1 MLYIREKGLVI
12 MILNEMIYKLRTK
25 AHLSQE
31 EFASMFNVS
40 RQSVQKWENGSS
52 VPELSKILEISNKFG
67 ISLDALILNRDN
79 RVVEEMS
86 FNKKVK
92 PQYANMHDGDFYASA
107 LMTEYQ
113 QSIEEGL
120 DIETYKDL
128 FEIISKLSKNEIKK
142 KLGDILF
149 EIVINGKQ
157 KEEYIYN
164 EPSALEDIKFL
175 RKDHKV
181 SGGVNKKQLKSKI
194 YGAWMGRACGCM
206 LGKTIEGIRT
216 NELLPLLKET
226 NNYPMY
232 RYIYRKDISDEMCK
246 KYSFPLSARLYADEI
261 NGMPIDD
268 DINYVIMA
276 QLIIEEY
283 GKDFTPYDVS
293 LAWIKYQSKN
303 AYWTAEKVAFCNFIK
318 GYQPPQSAI
327 YKNPYREW
335 IGAQIRGDY
344 FGYINPGNPE
354 LAAEMAWRDASIS
367 HVKNGIYGEMFVAAM
382 IATAATT
389 NNIKDIILGGLA
401 QIPCTS
407 RLYESIMLVLNDF
420 ENGVS
425 QKDCFQKIHDKY
437 DEYTEHGW
445 CHTISNAMVV
455 VAALLYGEGDYGKSV
470 CMSVETGFD
479 TDCNGATVGSILGMA
494 NGIESVP
501 EYWTKPINDT
511 LHTSVFGVGTVKI
524 SDRVEMTMKHIK

>member
-1 MLYIREKGLVI
+1 
-12 MILNEMIYKLRTK
+12 MILNEMIYKLRTR

-52 VPELSKILEISNKFG
+52 APELSKILEISNKFD

-86 FNKKVK
+86 FNKMVK
-92 PQYANMHDGDFYASA
+92 PQYINIHDWEFYTSS

-113 QSIEEGL
+113 QSVEEGL
-120 DIETYKDL
+120 NIEIYKEL
-128 FEIISKLSKNEIKK
+128 FETISKLPKNEIKK

-149 EIVINGKQ
+149 EIVVNEKQ
-157 KEEYIYN
+157 KEEYNYN
-164 EPSALEDIKFL
+164 EPSTLEGIKVL
-175 RKDHKV
+175 RKDLTV
-181 SGGVNKKQLKSKI
+181 LGDVDKKQLKNRI
-194 YGAWMGRACGCM
+194 HGAWIGRICGCM
-206 LGKTIEGIRT
+206 LGKTVEGMRT
-216 NELLPLLKET
+216 NELLPFLKET

-232 RYIYRKDISDEMCK
+232 RYIYKSDINDEICK
-246 KYSFPLSARLYADEI
+246 KYSFPLSGRTYADEI
-261 NGMPIDD
+261 DSMPIDD
-268 DINYVIMA
+268 DTNYVIMA

-283 GKDFTPYDVS
+283 GKEFTPYDVS
-293 LAWIKYQSKN
+293 NAWIKYQPKD
-303 AYWTAEKVAFCNFIK
+303 AYCTAERVAFCNFVK

-382 IATAATT
+382 IAIAATT
-389 NNIKDIILGGLA
+389 NNIEDIILGGLA

-407 RLYESIMLVLNDF
+407 RLYEDIMLILKDF
-420 ENGVS
+420 RSGVS
-425 QKDCFQKIHDKY
+425 QKDCFQKIHEKY
-437 DEYTEHGW
+437 DEYTTHGW
-445 CHTISNAMVV
+445 CHTISNAMIV
-455 VAALLYGEGDYGKSV
+455 VAALLYGKGDYGKSI
-470 CMSVETGFD
+470 CMAVETGFD
-479 TDCNGATVGSILGMA
+479 TDCNGATVGSVLGMA
-494 NGIESVP
+494 NGIESIP
-501 EYWTKPINDT
+501 DYWKKPIKDT